1 MARTRSASA
10 HQKVLRAAL
19 ELVAERGIDATSM
32 DAIAQKSGVSKATIY
47 KHWADKNALLLEML
61 AQVFGLQARPTFD
74 SGNTRADMIAVLA
87 HHPPDNA
94 EMREKIKPHLMAYSS
109 TNPTFGL
116 AWRNI
121 VMDPPRRELRLL
133 LKRGIQK
140 RELSPAVDPEL
151 SLALLLGPVVY
162 WYAFLRRTWEDPM
175 PLAEGIVDAFWK
187 AFGVKKKREHRTE
200 PRP

>member
-47 KHWADKNALLLEML
+47 KHWSDKDALLLEML
-61 AQVFGLQARPTFD
+61 AEVFGLQARPTFD

-87 HHPPDNA
+87 HRPPEDV
-94 EMREKIKPHLMAYSS
+94 EMRERIKPHLMAHSA
-109 TNPTFGL
+109 TNPAFGL
-116 AWRNI
+116 AWRNT
-121 VMDPPRRELRLL
+121 VMEPPRRELRHL

-140 RELSPAVDPEL
+140 GELSPALDPEL

-187 AFGVKKKREHRTE
+187 AFGVRRKSAS
-200 PRP
+200 